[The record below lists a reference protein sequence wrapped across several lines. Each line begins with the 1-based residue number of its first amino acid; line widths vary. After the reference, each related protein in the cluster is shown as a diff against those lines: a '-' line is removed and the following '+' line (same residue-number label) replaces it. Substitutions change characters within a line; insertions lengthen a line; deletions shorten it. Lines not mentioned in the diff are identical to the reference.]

1 MILAHQKFDF
11 GNKCLIEKII
21 IQAPFRFTANFQ
33 DEACFIY
40 FSEGK
45 TIINS
50 SYEQKWI
57 APEES
62 VLLRCG
68 RYFADLLKG
77 RTAEK
82 YEIVVFHLYPE
93 LLRKIYSSEI
103 PAFMKSSENAT
114 SIHKVVPNDIIKKYI
129 ESLFFYFD
137 HPELVSDDLLKLK
150 IKELVLLLVQTKNSK
165 SIISL
170 FYDLF
175 TPRNIGIKEVVSNH
189 LFSDLSIE
197 DLASLSNLSVS
208 TFNRTFQTIFND
220 TPANYIK
227 MKRLERAKD
236 LLTMSSLTVGEIAF
250 QTCFHDVAHFSRSFK
265 ATYNCSPRSYRL
277 FSKKNPQVQLT

>member
-1 MILAHQKFDF
+1 MILAHRKFDF

-45 TIINS
+45 TKINS
-50 SYEQKWI
+50 SHEQKWL
-57 APEES
+57 APKES

-68 RYFADLLKG
+68 RYFADLLKEWTAG
-77 RTAEK
+77 R

-93 LLRKIYSSEI
+93 ILRKIYSSEI
-103 PAFMKSSENAT
+103 PAFMKPSQNTA
-114 SIHKVVPNDIIKKYI
+114 SIHKVVPNDIIKKFI

-150 IKELVLLLVQTKNSK
+150 IQELVLLLVQTKNSE
-165 SIISL
+165 SIVSL
-170 FYDLF
+170 FSDLF
-175 TPRNIGIKEVVSNH
+175 TPRNIGIKEVVRNH

-197 DLASLSNLSVS
+197 DLASLANLSVS
-208 TFNRTFQTIFND
+208 TFNRTFQTMFND

-227 MKRLERAKD
+227 LKRLERAKE
-236 LLTMSSLTVGEIAF
+236 LLTISLLTVSEIAF

-265 ATYNCSPRSYRL
+265 AMYHCSPRAYRL
-277 FSKKNPQVQLT
+277 SRKIPSSN